1 MIAARSLFAPLL
13 ATSLV
18 FGCKVSIP
26 KNKTHRAAD
35 TAASVSPTAV
45 APASTSQPTAP
56 PTAAQPAPA
65 LPLEDQVFRVPLGPA
80 FTILP
85 GEGIGPIRFGAKLA
99 TIQRLMEAECTEV
112 VQRDGLQWCRYQAH
126 AVEFGLEDGALVTIH
141 IHGTEREF
149 VAGKGLSVENN
160 YGIFHGK
167 FANQAQLGMYRQYA
181 AQGEPSRIEEVT
193 PGRYPT
199 VEKHYYDDMVLE
211 FDKLRNGNTV
221 LGGVLLTKPTGK
233 AKPKSKKP
241 RPSTPRAKPKPKA
254 PVH

>member
-1 MIAARSLFAPLL
+1 MIAARSLLAPLL
-13 ATSLV
+13 ATSLA

-26 KNKTHRAAD
+26 KNKSAIGAD
-35 TAASVSPTAV
+35 TAASVAPPTAT
-45 APASTSQPTAP
+45 PPSTSQPAATAAP
-56 PTAAQPAPA
+56 PTPA
-65 LPLEDQVFRVPLGPA
+65 LPVEDQLFRVPVGPA
-80 FTILP
+80 VTILP

-99 TIQRLMEAECTEV
+99 TIQRLMEADCTEV
-112 VQRDGLQWCRYQAH
+112 VQRDGLQWCRYQGH
-126 AVEFGLEDGALVTIH
+126 AVEFGLQDNALVVIH

-149 VAGKGLSVENN
+149 TAGKGLGVDNT
-160 YGIFHGK
+160 YGVFNGK
-167 FANQAQLGMYRQYA
+167 FANQAQLGMYPKYA
-181 AQGEPSRIEEVT
+181 AQGEPTRVEEVT

-233 AKPKSKKP
+233 SKSKKAKTTPAKNSKTKP
-241 RPSTPRAKPKPKA
+241 RLKP